1 MSVEDVK
8 MEEPVSPYI
17 GVPGSSEGVGV
28 HLVMQEL
35 TVRLV
40 SSTFLT
46 HSIVTTE

>member
-8 MEEPVSPYI
+8 MEEPVSPYP
-17 GVPGSSEGVGV
+17 GVPGSSDGVDV

-40 SSTFLT
+40 RNKFLL
-46 HSIVTTE
+46 HILF